1 MSRDPHAPRKPTRA
15 RVALQLGGFAI
26 GCALV
31 AWCVQRAFTSG
42 SDGLDKLRNADPTL
56 VGLLLGSTL
65 VSIVCSGFTFLAL
78 ARPIRRFS
86 AVEMQ
91 AVNLMASLFN
101 YAPVRLG
108 LALRCAFHWR
118 VERMPAGDIAAW
130 IAGVGI
136 VTLGTIGSALSA
148 GLVQIG
154 LGRSALSLDLV
165 WFATFGG
172 CMVVGTLVTL
182 QAGRIALLRKLLKGG
197 ERVLSSPRALS
208 EGLAFR
214 VLDLSMWGVRMWAA
228 ARIVGVELSA
238 AQAVLL
244 AAVAVLGAG
253 NPLGR
258 IGWRE
263 ALVAFIAPHL
273 MDPAISADEREALTS
288 QMALLESAGEA
299 ALTIPLGI
307 LGAAWCLRAMKRV
320 PSAR

>member
-1 MSRDPHAPRKPTRA
+1 
-15 RVALQLGGFAI
+15 V
-26 GCALV
+26 
-31 AWCVQRAFTSG
+31 
-42 SDGLDKLRNADPTL
+42 
-56 VGLLLGSTL
+56 
-65 VSIVCSGFTFLAL
+65 
-78 ARPIRRFS
+78 
-86 AVEMQ
+86 
-91 AVNLMASLFN
+91 
-101 YAPVRLG
+101 
-108 LALRCAFHWR
+108 
-118 VERMPAGDIAAW
+118 
-130 IAGVGI
+130 
-136 VTLGTIGSALSA
+136 TIGSALSA

-154 LGRSALSLDLV
+154 LGRSALSLDPV

-228 ARIVGVELSA
+228 ASIVGVELSA